1 MISKNEEHLR
11 KVVDKLVELK
21 IIDENEKVYYL
32 YGLRHLQ
39 LLVLTT
45 VAVLIMGSVLDELM
59 FSIVFISTFSM
70 LRTKWKGFQQEQKKS
85 VFFIQC

>member
-39 LLVLTT
+39 L
-45 VAVLIMGSVLDELM
+45 
-59 FSIVFISTFSM
+59 
-70 LRTKWKGFQQEQKKS
+70 
-85 VFFIQC
+85 